1 MLRAESIMRIN
12 VHAHVFNIRSVFT
25 DKTISILL
33 NRLGAEGWPDFVVKA
48 VEAAL
53 RKLLKGDYFD
63 EQTLMAELAGQL
75 NGSALLKKYLAEAGD
90 AIPGDVQILAHG
102 NIDDLLAGGLRDLLH
117 KLGDYLSKD
126 EDISKHGVQDL
137 LAFLLIGIKHS
148 ILEVTDKLM
157 EASGEDAV
165 ATALM
170 MDITDG
176 KGRDEGLFT
185 RQINDTGEAALMY
198 PGRLLPFVAVNTL
211 RSTHFQHMIEALE
224 KKGFAGV
231 KLYPSLGFSV
241 QSPEMDKVFTY
252 CEANEIPVL
261 LHCNRGGFKA
271 DSASVKF
278 CDPADWIPVLEAH
291 PKLRVC
297 FGHFGGD
304 ENFSQPNIPANG
316 WAATILSLMEEYDE
330 VYADISYH
338 TDCMDGGANQ
348 VNYFNNL
355 SSLLA
360 QKKYRDRILF
370 GTDFFLVRQRCRE
383 ENYWSYYQMHFK
395 AEEWDRLTR
404 ANPARFLGLTGD
416 TTADGLD
423 DLGDGS
429 PNQDGGPRA
438 NILNYLR
445 WLVVRAQEVGR
456 VPSPWVLDLIELHV
470 AKSVKWLPNPFG
482 TRWTDNNDAHYYAA
496 IWLNSNLRP
505 EMTVNG
511 DFVRL
516 GSRLVRD
523 LKDYPPESRP
533 ANERA
538 AKIRGLASDLYVYL
552 VTPQPKGG
560 GATVEEGV
568 SQAGAKNALARLFAD
583 GNLQL
588 QHFGPAVDGILHF
601 GREALPD
608 QLPA

>member
-1 MLRAESIMRIN
+1 MLRVEPTMRIN

-25 DKTISILL
+25 DKTVAILL
-33 NRLGAEGWPDFVVKA
+33 NRLGSEGWPDFLVKA
-48 VEAAL
+48 VEGAL

-63 EQTLMAELAGQL
+63 EQILLAELAGQL
-75 NGSALLKKYLAEAGD
+75 NGSALLKKYLADAGD

-102 NIDDLLAGGLRDLLH
+102 NMDDLLAGGLRDLLH
-117 KLGDYLSKD
+117 KLGDFLSRD

-137 LAFLLIGIKHS
+137 LAFLLLGIKHS
-148 ILEVTDKLM
+148 IVEVTDKLM
-157 EASGEDAV
+157 EASGEDAI

-176 KGRDEGLFT
+176 KGRDEALYT
-185 RQINDTGEAALMY
+185 RQINDTAEAALMY
-198 PGRLLPFVAVNTL
+198 PGRLLPFVGVNTI
-211 RSTHFQHMIEALE
+211 RSTHFQHMIDALD

-241 QSPEMDKVFTY
+241 KSPEMDKVFAY

-261 LHCNRGGFKA
+261 LHCNQGGFKA
-271 DSASVKF
+271 DSSSVKF
-278 CDPADWIPVLEAH
+278 CDPADWIPVLKSH

-304 ENFSQPNIPANG
+304 ENFTGSKIPSDG
-316 WAATILSLMEEYDE
+316 WASTILSLMEDYDE

-348 VNYFNNL
+348 DNYFNNL
-355 SSLLA
+355 KPLLA
-360 QKKYRDRILF
+360 SKKYRDRILF

-383 ENYWSYYQMHFK
+383 ESYWAYYQIHFK
-395 AEEWDRLTR
+395 TDEWDLLTR
-404 ANPARFLGLTGD
+404 TNPARFLGLTGD
-416 TTADGLD
+416 ASEDGLD
-423 DLGDGS
+423 DLGDGT
-429 PNQDGGPRA
+429 PNKDGGPRA

-456 VPSPWVLDLIELHV
+456 VPAPWALDLIELHV
-470 AKSVKWLPNPFG
+470 AKNVKWLPNPFG
-482 TRWTDNNDAHYYAA
+482 TRWTDNNDAHYYTA

-505 EMTVNG
+505 EMTVSG

-523 LKDYPPESRP
+523 LKDFPPESRP

-552 VTPQPKGG
+552 ITPQPKGG
-560 GATVEEGV
+560 GATLEDGI
-568 SQAGAKNALARLFAD
+568 SQAGAKDALAKLFAD

-588 QHFGPAVDGILHF
+588 QHFGPAVDAILHF
-601 GREALPD
+601 GHEALPD
-608 QLPA
+608 QLPS

>member
-1 MLRAESIMRIN
+1 MRIN
-12 VHAHVFNIRSVFT
+12 IHGHIFTFRSVFT
-25 DKTISILL
+25 DKTLVILL
-33 NRLGAEGWPDFVVKA
+33 DRLGAEGWPDFLVKA
-48 VEAAL
+48 VEGAL

-63 EQTLMAELAGQL
+63 EQTLLAELAGQL
-75 NGSALLKKYLAEAGD
+75 NGSALLKKYLADAGD

-117 KLGDYLSKD
+117 KLGDFLSQD
-126 EDISKHGVQDL
+126 EAIGKHGVQDL
-137 LAFLLIGIKHS
+137 LAFLLLGIRHS
-148 ILEVTDKLM
+148 ILEVADKLM
-157 EASGEDAV
+157 EASGDDAV
-165 ATALM
+165 AVALM

-176 KGRDEGLFT
+176 KGKDEGQFV
-185 RQINDTGEAALMY
+185 RQLNDTAEAALMY

-211 RSTHFQHMIEALE
+211 RSTHFQHMIEAVD
-224 KKGFAGV
+224 KKGFVGV

-241 QSPEMDKVFTY
+241 QSAAMDKVFAY
-252 CEANEIPVL
+252 CEANDIPVL
-261 LHCNRGGFKA
+261 MHCNDGGFRVDVA
-271 DSASVKF
+271 AAQF
-278 CDPADWIPVLEAH
+278 CDPAQWIPVLKLH

-304 ENFSQPNIPANG
+304 ENLVKPTIPTNS
-316 WAATILSLMEEYDE
+316 WTATILSLMETYPE

-348 VNYFNNL
+348 TNYFNNL
-355 SSLLA
+355 SGLLA
-360 QKKYRDRILF
+360 QKKYRDQILF
-370 GTDFFLVRQRCRE
+370 GTDFYLVRQRCRE
-383 ENYWSYYQMHFK
+383 ENYWAYFKIHF
-395 AEEWDRLTR
+395 AADEWDRLTR

-416 TTADGLD
+416 ASKAGLAN
-423 DLGDGS
+423 LGNGS
-429 PNQDGGPRA
+429 ANSDGGPHA

-456 VPSPWVLDLIELHV
+456 LPAPWALDLIGQHV
-470 AKSVKWLPNPFG
+470 AKNVSWVPNPFG

-505 EMTVNG
+505 EMSVQG

-538 AKIRGLASDLYVYL
+538 AKIRGLAADLYIYL
-552 VTPQPKGG
+552 VTAQPKGG
-560 GATVEEGV
+560 GALLEDSVT
-568 SQAGAKNALARLFAD
+568 QIGAKSALANLFGD

-588 QHFGPAVDGILHF
+588 NHFGPAVDSLMHF
-601 GREALPD
+601 GHEPLPD

>member
-1 MLRAESIMRIN
+1 MRIN
-12 VHAHVFNIRSVFT
+12 VHGHIFNFRSVFT
-25 DKTISILL
+25 DKTIVILL
-33 NRLGAEGWPDFVVKA
+33 NRLGAEGWPDFLVKA

-63 EQTLMAELAGQL
+63 EQVLLTELAGQL
-75 NGSALLKKYLAEAGD
+75 NGSALLKKYLADAGD

-102 NIDDLLAGGLRDLLH
+102 NVDDLLAGGLRDLLH
-117 KLGDYLSKD
+117 KLGDFLSKD

-148 ILEVTDKLM
+148 IVEVADNM
-157 EASGEDAV
+157 MNVSGDDTIAV
-165 ATALM
+165 ALM

-176 KGRDEGLFT
+176 KGADEGLFV
-185 RQINDTGEAALMY
+185 RQLNDTAEAALMY

-211 RSTHFQHMIEALE
+211 RSTHFQHMIEALD

-231 KLYPSLGFSV
+231 KLYPSLGYGV
-241 QSPEMDKVFTY
+241 QSPEMDKVFAY
-252 CEANEIPVL
+252 CEAYDIPVL
-261 LHCNRGGFKA
+261 MHCNNGGFRVDPA
-271 DSASVKF
+271 AAKF
-278 CDPADWIPVLEAH
+278 CDPAQWIPVLKVH
-291 PKLRVC
+291 PKLRLC
-297 FGHFGGD
+297 FAHFGGC
-304 ENFSQPNIPANG
+304 ENLVKPAIPPNSWTAS
-316 WAATILSLMEEYDE
+316 ILSLMENYPG

-348 VNYFNNL
+348 TNYFNNL

-360 QKKYRDRILF
+360 QKTYRDRILF
-370 GTDFFLVRQRCRE
+370 GTDFHLVRQRCRE
-383 ENYWSYYQMHFK
+383 ENYWRYYQIHFDGD
-395 AEEWDRLTR
+395 EWNRISQT
-404 ANPARFLGLTGD
+404 NPARFLGLTGD
-416 TTADGLD
+416 AAKAGLD
-423 DLGDGS
+423 DLGDGT
-429 PNQDGGPRA
+429 PNNDGGPRA

-445 WLVVRAQEVGR
+445 WLVVRSQEVGR
-456 VPSPWVLDLIELHV
+456 VPAPWALDLIELHV
-470 AKSVKWLPNPFG
+470 AKNVTWLPNPFG
-482 TRWTDNNDAHYYAA
+482 TRWTDNNDAHYYTA

-523 LKDYPPESRP
+523 LKDFPPESRP

-538 AKIRGLASDLYVYL
+538 AKMRGLASDLYVYL

-560 GATVEEGV
+560 GAQLEKGV
-568 SQAGAKNALARLFAD
+568 SQAGAKSALAQLFGD

-588 QHFGPAVDGILHF
+588 QHFGPAVDAILHF
-601 GREALPD
+601 GHEALPD